1 MHAYDD
7 EHENQTRFDPD
18 NPECP
23 QCGAAMYDNR
33 ADNRQNPGKRR
44 PDFRCKR
51 DREHVI
57 WPPRDKD
64 GPPPRRGQKQQGGGK
79 RGYSVGDLPD
89 DRGEEQ
95 PRRPALAVHRAPEPE
110 APAAVVSPLDPARLA
125 EATRERRDRICANM
139 KTAITYFGRKA
150 DGEQPGGMLALMTKL
165 DIGYTEDTVA
175 KLITSLFIALNDGRI
190 R

>member
-7 EHENQTRFDPD
+7 EDENQSRFDPND
-18 NPECP
+18 P
-23 QCGAAMYDNR
+23 QCPTCGADMYDNR
-33 ADNRQNPGKRR
+33 KDNEGKRDGKRR

-51 DREHVI
+51 DRDHVI

-89 DRGEEQ
+89 DRGDER
-95 PRRPALAVHRAPEPE
+95 PRRPALAVHRETEPAQPS
-110 APAAVVSPLDPARLA
+110 APAPATPLDPARLA
-125 EATRERRDRICANM
+125 EAEKARRDRICTNM
-139 KTAITYFGRKA
+139 RTAISYFTDK
-150 DGEQPGGMLALMTKL
+150 EKGMLKLML
-165 DIGYTEDTVA
+165 DNDVGYSEDSAA
-175 KLITSLFIALNDGRI
+175 KLITSLFIALNDSRI